1 VASQRTG
8 RATSADHM
16 GDMGKLARLG
26 NHSGDGDEQRT

>member
-16 GDMGKLARLG
+16 GDMGKLG
-26 NHSGDGDEQRT
+26 HHSGDGDEQRT